1 MKDLGAF
8 SKIHLA
14 LEPVDFRKQING
26 LLVLVKER
34 LEAQPFEPKSIFVFV
49 NKSKTSLR
57 MLYWDMTG
65 YALWSKVLE
74 KEKFKWPR
82 KGDGGKLM
90 LSAKDLKWLL
100 QGVDIQQIKVHEPL
114 NFQETF

>member
-8 SKIHLA
+8 SKVYLA
-14 LEPVDFRKQING
+14 VQPVDFRKQING

-49 NKSKTSLR
+49 NKSKSAVR
-57 MLYWDMTG
+57 MLYWDNTG

-74 KEKFKWPR
+74 KHRFQWPQ
-82 KGDGGKLM
+82 KGEGGKM
-90 LSAKDLKWLL
+90 IISPKDLKWLL
-100 QGVDIQQIKVHEPL
+100 QGLDIQKIKVHEPL
-114 NFQETF
+114 QFQETF